1 MRFVIYNGGSGG
13 YKEEKIVINPV
24 RRIQDSKPGL
34 IGIFIEFIWLNPIG
48 FIRFSIIQLI

>member
-1 MRFVIYNGGSGG
+1 LGFVIYNGGSGG